1 MEISKIGTELLKFLW
16 EIDVI
21 LLCIIF
27 GAIQR
32 IDMNPYF
39 EFALMIAL
47 IAYTGWALYY
57 LVRNK
62 GKYRYRTKNRV

>member
-27 GAIQR
+27 GAVQW

-39 EFALMIAL
+39 GFALRKI
-47 IAYTGWALYY
+47 
-57 LVRNK
+57 K
-62 GKYRYRTKNRV
+62 K

>member
-27 GAIQR
+27 GVIQR
-32 IDMNPYF
+32 FDINPYF
-39 EFALMIAL
+39 EFALRKI
-47 IAYTGWALYY
+47 
-57 LVRNK
+57 K
-62 GKYRYRTKNRV
+62 K